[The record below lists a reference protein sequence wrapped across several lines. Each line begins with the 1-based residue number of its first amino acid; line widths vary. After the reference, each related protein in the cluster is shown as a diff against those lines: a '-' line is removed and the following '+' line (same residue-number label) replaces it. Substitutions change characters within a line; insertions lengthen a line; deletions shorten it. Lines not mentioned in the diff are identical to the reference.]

1 MKRLSLPYTYAQ
13 VACLTRCRFYLFM
26 KNVTDV
32 IHEMGPIFS
41 DSEEDFSIPKVQQ
54 LIIGEESSIYSVH
67 QSELTDLDQS
77 SGIFQV
83 LHYLEQ
89 TEKGRS

>member
-1 MKRLSLPYTYAQ
+1 
-13 VACLTRCRFYLFM
+13 
-26 KNVTDV
+26 
-32 IHEMGPIFS
+32 MGPIFS

-54 LIIGEESSIYSVH
+54 LIIGEENSIYSVH

>member
-1 MKRLSLPYTYAQ
+1 MK
-13 VACLTRCRFYLFM
+13 
-26 KNVTDV
+26 KVTDV

-54 LIIGEESSIYSVH
+54 LIIGEENSIYSVH